1 MKIRL
6 ALLILVIISIGFGFN
21 LAAQSG
27 AAKGKGRVTG
37 KFTDTNGKPIADVTV
52 RFASERLQTQF
63 EVKSKDNG
71 SFTVT
76 GVAGGAWNVDF
87 VKEGYKVRKIS
98 TQISELSF
106 NHPIELQM
114 EAATPQEAAPQKQ
127 KTPGLD
133 LVEEG
138 NKLKTAKDYA
148 GAISKYEAALQANPA
163 LVEVYGD
170 IARTYAEQGKND
182 EAVAAYKKFIEAKPD
197 PEAKMEL
204 ASLLLQQKN
213 VDEAKSVLS
222 GVDLSTITNPYVL
235 YNLGVGFYNG
245 GQAPEAI
252 KYWEKATTLDPK
264 MTDAWLQLGF
274 AYYASGSKD
283 KAKEALQKVIQ
294 LEPGSDNAKSAQEFI
309 DSMQ

>member
-6 ALLILVIISIGFGFN
+6 ALLIVLIISIGFGFN
-21 LAAQSG
+21 LMAQSG

-37 KFTDTNGKPIADVTV
+37 KITDTNGKPIGDVTV
-52 RFASERLQTQF
+52 KFMSERLQTQF

-76 GVAGGAWNVDF
+76 GMAGGNWNVDF
-87 VKEGYKVRKIS
+87 VKEGYKPRKIS
-98 TQISELSF
+98 TQVSELSF

-114 EAATPQEAAPQKQ
+114 EAAAPQQEAQQKA

-133 LVEEG
+133 MVEEG
-138 NKLKTAKDYA
+138 NKLKEAKDYA
-148 GAISKYEAALQANPA
+148 GAISKYEAALQTNPA

-170 IARTYAEQGKND
+170 IARAYSEEGKTD

-204 ASLLLQQKN
+204 ASLLLQAKN
-213 VDEAKSVLS
+213 VDEAKNVLN

-245 GQAPEAI
+245 QQPAEAI
-252 KYWEKATTLDPK
+252 KYWEKSVSLDQK

-274 AYYASGSKD
+274 AYYSTGDKA
-283 KAKEALQKVIQ
+283 KAKEALQKVIT
-294 LEPGSDNAKSAQEFI
+294 LEPGSDNAKQAQDFI

>member
-37 KFTDTNGKPIADVTV
+37 KVTDKSGKPIADVTV
-52 RFASERLQTQF
+52 KFMSERLQTEF
-63 EVKSKDNG
+63 EVKSKENG

-76 GVAGGAWNVDF
+76 GMAGGNWNVDF
-87 VKEGYKVRKIS
+87 TKEGYKPRKIS
-98 TQISELSF
+98 TQVSELSF
-106 NHPIELQM
+106 NHPIELQL
-114 EAATPQEAAPQKQ
+114 EPAVQQEVQQKQ
-127 KTPGLD
+127 KTPGID

-138 NKLKTAKDYA
+138 NKLKEAKDYA
-148 GAISKYEAALQANPA
+148 GAISKYEAALQTNPS

-170 IARTYAEQGKND
+170 IARAYSEEGKTD
-182 EAVAAYKKFIEAKPD
+182 EAVTAYKKFIEAKPD
-197 PEAKMEL
+197 PEAKLEL
-204 ASLLLQQKN
+204 ASLLLQAKN
-213 VDEAKSVLS
+213 VDEAKSVLN

-245 GQAPEAI
+245 QQPDEAI
-252 KYWEKATTLDPK
+252 KYWEKSVSLDPK

-274 AYYASGSKD
+274 AYYATGNKD
-283 KAKEALQKVIQ
+283 KAKEALQKVIT

>member
-1 MKIRL
+1 MKIRI
-6 ALLILVIISIGFGFN
+6 AVLILVIISIGFGFN
-21 LAAQSG
+21 LMAQSG

-37 KFTDTNGKPIADVTV
+37 KILDTNGKPIPDVTV
-52 RFASERLQTQF
+52 RFMSERLQTQF
-63 EVKSKDNG
+63 EVKSKENG

-76 GVAGGAWNVDF
+76 GMAGGNWNVDF
-87 VKEGYKVRKIS
+87 VKEGYKPRKIA
-98 TQISELSF
+98 TQVSELSF
-106 NHPIELQM
+106 NHPIELQL
-114 EAATPQEAAPQKQ
+114 EPAVKQEAAQQKE

-138 NKLKTAKDYA
+138 NQLKASKDYA
-148 GAISKYEAALQANPA
+148 GAVAKYEAALQTNPS

-182 EAVAAYKKFIEAKPD
+182 EAVAAYKKFVAAKPD

-204 ASLLLQQKN
+204 ASLLLEQKN
-213 VDEAKSVLS
+213 VDEAKSTLN

-235 YNLGVGFYNG
+235 YNLGVGFYNAQ
-245 GQAPEAI
+245 QADEAI
-252 KYWEKATTLDPK
+252 KYWEKATTLDAK

-274 AYYASGSKD
+274 AYYATGNKD
-283 KAKEALQKVIQ
+283 KAKEALQKVIT